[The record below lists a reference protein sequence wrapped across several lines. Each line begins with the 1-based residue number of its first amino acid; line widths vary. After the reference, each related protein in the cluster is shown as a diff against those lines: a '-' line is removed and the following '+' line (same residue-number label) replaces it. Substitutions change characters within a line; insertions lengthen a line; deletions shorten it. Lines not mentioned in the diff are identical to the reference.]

1 MTSSNPDSRGKEI
14 VPYRPPSSDQFCPPG
29 FERPYQP
36 DPELWADM
44 ITRLESMMADADERD
59 GGRAELRW
67 DSDEYRKKFS
77 LHRTFSEGPAA
88 PCYTLSVL
96 EMYERA
102 EPSRLRVSQKF
113 GCVRPLAGP
122 VVEDVKQGFFRDDAE
137 NAEWILLCYLN
148 THPAFERA

>member
-1 MTSSNPDSRGKEI
+1 MTSPNPDSTGKEI
-14 VPYRPPSSDQFCPPG
+14 VPYRPPSSDQLDPPG
-29 FERPYQP
+29 TERPYQP
-36 DPELWADM
+36 DPELWASM
-44 ITRLESMMADADERD
+44 IARLECMMVGADERD

-67 DSDEYRKKFS
+67 DCDEYRKKFC
-77 LHRTFSEGPAA
+77 LHRSFSEGPAA

-113 GCVRPLAGP
+113 SRVQPLSGP
-122 VVEDVKQGFFRDDAE
+122 VIEEVRQGFFQDEAE

-148 THPAFERA
+148 THPTFEGN